1 MIRRTLCVVILSFA
15 FVLALSSTAVGQDQA
30 CDPFPNQAAAQQA
43 LRQDPTDP
51 EGLDGPPGPE
61 SHGMNGVACEQL
73 PAPKDLTP
81 VLPGG
86 TGAGGGSLPNTTG
99 ADDPPPG
106 GAASQVGG
114 PTGGASSQVSTDAE
128 RKLLDAGGNLPLPNK
143 VASYN
148 APSEA
153 TDDLGGPWPW
163 GPAFL
168 ILLSSGLLVFS
179 IRGLISNR

>member
-15 FVLALSSTAVGQDQA
+15 FVLALLSTAVGQDQA

-81 VLPGG
+81 VLIP
-86 TGAGGGSLPNTTG
+86 TLNNSGARHGLPAHVGS
-99 ADDPPPG
+99 DSS
-106 GAASQVGG
+106 AS
-114 PTGGASSQVSTDAE
+114 
-128 RKLLDAGGNLPLPNK
+128 L
-143 VASYN
+143 
-148 APSEA
+148 
-153 TDDLGGPWPW
+153 
-163 GPAFL
+163 
-168 ILLSSGLLVFS
+168 
-179 IRGLISNR
+179 